1 MGDLIEEVRVGLV
14 LVGKLEMRWN
24 GASGFVS
31 FDLRGVVGG
40 GE

>member
-1 MGDLIEEVRVGLV
+1 MLGFEGGASTR
-14 LVGKLEMRWN
+14 GKLEMRWN
-24 GASGFVS
+24 GASGFFG